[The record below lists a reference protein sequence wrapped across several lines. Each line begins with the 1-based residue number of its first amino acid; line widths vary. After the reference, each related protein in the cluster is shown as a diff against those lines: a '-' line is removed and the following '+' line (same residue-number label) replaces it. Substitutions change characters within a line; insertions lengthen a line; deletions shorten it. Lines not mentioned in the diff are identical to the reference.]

1 MARLADSDSLVC
13 SARVARIRLR
23 VGHSPGSRRRS
34 TACSAHGPQRCRA
47 QRLPGLTGPA
57 VLGEVVWVPHGGVSF
72 PATVLWE
79 CVDMGRARA
88 LLRYTLPGGLVVRR
102 LHWRDELESEGV
114 TVELEMR
121 PVRP

>member
-1 MARLADSDSLVC
+1 M
-13 SARVARIRLR
+13 
-23 VGHSPGSRRRS
+23 
-34 TACSAHGPQRCRA
+34 
-47 QRLPGLTGPA
+47 
-57 VLGEVVWVPHGGVSF
+57 LGEVVWVPHGGLSF